1 MLRRRLF
8 FGDWFN
14 KGMTM
19 QRLCV
24 FCGSSPGANAA
35 YLAAAHALGQ
45 ALVQKKIAL
54 VYGGG
59 SFGIMG
65 EVARAVLAAGGQ
77 AIGVITEELMD
88 KEVALKGLS
97 DLWVVGTM
105 AERKT
110 LMADLSGGFI
120 TLPGGYGTLDELFEI
135 LSIAQLDNHEKPC
148 GLLNVAHFYDDLLR
162 FLDHTVDQL
171 FVQPEHRAMILVD
184 GDPAALLDRFDA
196 YQPPHLDKAEWVRR
210 IDSAQRG
217 EVQS

>member
-1 MLRRRLF
+1 MRR
-8 FGDWFN
+8 
-14 KGMTM
+14 M
-19 QRLCV
+19 CV
-24 FCGSSPGANAA
+24 FCGSSPGANPA
-35 YLAAAHALGQ
+35 YLAAARALGQ
-45 ALVQKKIAL
+45 ALVQKNTGL

-65 EVARAVLAAGGQ
+65 EIARAVLAAGGE
-77 AIGVITEELMD
+77 AIGVIPGDLMD
-88 KEVALKGLS
+88 KEIALGGLS
-97 DLWVVGTM
+97 DLRVVESM

-110 LMADLSGGFI
+110 LMADLSDGFI

-135 LSIAQLDNHEKPC
+135 LSISQLDNHEKPC
-148 GLLNVAHFYDDLLR
+148 GLLNVAHYYDDLLR

-184 GDPAALLDRFDA
+184 ADPAALLDRFDT

-210 IDSAQRG
+210 IDSVQRG